1 MKDSKGSGA
10 TKRVSL
16 AFRFQHF
23 ALPPV
28 RDALIIGRRAP
39 IGSHS
44 IARAFQEMSPG
55 MFRLVRVEHPIIE
68 AILVR
73 ESDLR
78 KVSEEILIERLLQ
91 YAQEIMDETDTLKV
105 EVNVE
110 VLVQEEDIEL
120 P

>member
-1 MKDSKGSGA
+1 MSGNNKSGA
-10 TKRVSL
+10 TRRISL
-16 AFRFQHF
+16 TFRFQHF

-78 KVSEEILIERLLQ
+78 KVPEGVLVERLIQ

-105 EVNVE
+105 EVQVE
-110 VLVQEEDIEL
+110 VSVHEEDIEL